1 MKRQRTNW
9 NETDA
14 VRGASLLVSVIEDW
28 GKVDCERLGKLGLQ
42 VKTMIRQIIL
52 AGFVVFLPAGVQA
65 QGRGAMR
72 AASHAVGVAPRAVT
86 QAPRAGTAQA
96 LPGTRTVPRGG
107 TVRPRLAVPGVRS
120 TRPQITTQRR
130 IDEGDRR
137 FRPGCGLAPG
147 LGFDAVHQAATCGSG
162 PVGFGRGGFQGAGF
176 FPFFDGGYSEPSSPG
191 AVDEASAAQAPEP
204 EATDAEARQ
213 TDRRY
218 RAPEPA
224 PTPAAESASSAPAEN
239 EQFVFVRRDGTVFFA
254 VAYAWEKG
262 TLRYVTSQGLRR
274 TVTQD
279 ALDLDATRQFN
290 EQRGLNFQ
298 LPA

>member
-1 MKRQRTNW
+1 M
-9 NETDA
+9 
-14 VRGASLLVSVIEDW
+14 V
-28 GKVDCERLGKLGLQ
+28 
-42 VKTMIRQIIL
+42 RQIIL
-52 AGFVVFLPAGVQA
+52 AGFVVLLPAGVQA

-72 AASHAVGVAPRAVT
+72 AASHAVGIAPRAVT
-86 QAPRAGTAQA
+86 QAPRAATAQTM
-96 LPGTRTVPRGG
+96 PGTRMAPRGG
-107 TVRPRLAVPGVRS
+107 AARPRLAAPGVRN
-120 TRPQITTQRR
+120 RGPQITTQRR

-147 LGFDAVHQAATCGSG
+147 LGFDAVHQAAVCGSG
-162 PVGFGRGGFQGAGF
+162 TLGFGRGGFQGAGF
-176 FPFFDGGYSEPSSPG
+176 FPFFDGGYSEPDFPG
-191 AVDEASAAQAPEP
+191 PVDEASAAPAPQP
-204 EATDAEARQ
+204 EATDAEAHQ

-224 PTPAAESASSAPAEN
+224 PAPAAQTASSAPADN

-254 VAYAWEKG
+254 VAYTWENG
-262 TLRYVTSQGLRR
+262 TLRYVTSQGSRR

>member
-1 MKRQRTNW
+1 M
-9 NETDA
+9 
-14 VRGASLLVSVIEDW
+14 V
-28 GKVDCERLGKLGLQ
+28 
-42 VKTMIRQIIL
+42 RQIIL
-52 AGFVVFLPAGVQA
+52 AGFVVLLPAGVQA

-72 AASHAVGVAPRAVT
+72 AASHAVGIAPRAVT
-86 QAPRAGTAQA
+86 QAPRAGTAPA
-96 LPGTRTVPRGG
+96 MRGMRTMPRGG
-107 TVRPRLAVPGVRS
+107 AVRSRPAVPGVRS

-130 IDEGDRR
+130 IGEGDMR
-137 FRPGCGLAPG
+137 FRPGCGSAPG
-147 LGFDAVHQAATCGSG
+147 FGFDAVHQAATCGPG

-213 TDRRY
+213 TERRY
-218 RAPEPA
+218 RAPEPGPA
-224 PTPAAESASSAPAEN
+224 PAPAAESASSAPAEN

-254 VAYAWEKG
+254 VAYAWENG